1 MYNAD
6 GPDIDASLAFSLI
19 LFMHSF
25 NALEKADEKM
35 FTMSDPLTKQVKRMC
50 IALLV

>member
-19 LFMHSF
+19 LYMHSF
-25 NALEKADEKM
+25 NDALEKADENV

-50 IALLV
+50 VLL